1 MPSTNTPTKTTKAST
16 KTKKV
21 KILTRSEEW
30 RLICDIGLDIESAP
44 ELQAILPSLKHE
56 RNIEEVQKI
65 LKKMSQLGWLTS
77 NKSTKSTSATRPTLI
92 TQDGAI
98 RIVDNGAT
106 VDYQVGAFSY
116 LADDDCVIVT
126 KKTSCGIQ
134 NIAFYEYKSI
144 EEANNM
150 AYSMARK
157 QSKC

>member
-1 MPSTNTPTKTTKAST
+1 ME
-16 KTKKV
+16 
-21 KILTRSEEW
+21 L
-30 RLICDIGLDIESAP
+30 RLI
-44 ELQAILPSLKHE
+44 
-56 RNIEEVQKI
+56 
-65 LKKMSQLGWLTS
+65 
-77 NKSTKSTSATRPTLI
+77 
-92 TQDGAI
+92 
-98 RIVDNGAT
+98 
-106 VDYQVGAFSY
+106 SY